1 MKMITHKKLRELY
14 PYALEGHRK
23 NCTCYCCG
31 LKRDDLYQKD
41 HPYEA
46 ARMIEEAK
54 RKHAAII
61 RQHERQV
68 HDSEAKMTKVLR
80 GNKSYKEDDIMSFTA
95 LVEYKVVEKP
105 YNCIRHNKFGDSGI
119 TCDCKKI
126 MHKVRQV
133 ANPEVVNIFRE
144 QDTVNCGKCFQR
156 IGSPSF
162 GCPVCGGYEYVFGR
176 MLRNPMDIRWTLPR
190 YKKHEENFR
199 ATMAQQ
205 KLKERQ
211 SKLENPEDYT

>member
-54 RKHAAII
+54 RKQAAII
-61 RQHERQV
+61 RQHKRQV

-80 GNKSYKEDDIMSFTA
+80 GNKSYKEDDILSFTA
-95 LVEYKVVEKP
+95 LVEYKMVERPLFCYK
-105 YNCIRHNKFGDSGI
+105 HNTDKC
-119 TCDCKKI
+119 TQCDRPLVKQ
-126 MHKVRQV
+126 REV
-133 ANPEVVNIFRE
+133 ANPEVVNQFQE

-162 GCPVCGGYEYVFGR
+162 GCPVCGSYEYVYGR
-176 MLRNPMDIRWTLPR
+176 MLRNPMDIRWTLPK
-190 YKKHEENFR
+190 YKKYEENRR
-199 ATMAQQ
+199 ATVAQE

-211 SKLENPEDYT
+211 SKIENPEDYT